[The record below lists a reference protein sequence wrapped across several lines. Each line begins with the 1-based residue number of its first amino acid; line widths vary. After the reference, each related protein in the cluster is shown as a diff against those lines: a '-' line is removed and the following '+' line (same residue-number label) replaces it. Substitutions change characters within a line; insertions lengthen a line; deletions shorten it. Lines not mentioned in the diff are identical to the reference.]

1 MKMFSGLHGTLA
13 LLLLSLPAAAQDWR
27 GEPDAVM
34 GIKLGAPLSASSMAR
49 CSAAEAKVEDP
60 CLEKQGGL
68 DEAPARFIVRR
79 QPFGYA
85 DFHVI
90 VDGTGVV
97 SQLMVI
103 LPQKQF
109 DDFSAVLVERYGR
122 PTKAETQQWQNRLG
136 ATFPSKKLEWNGR
149 RVRILAMERGSSIDR
164 SVVSIQDI
172 VAVDRDM
179 QLERDKLKNSASK
192 L

>member
-1 MKMFSGLHGTLA
+1 MNMLCGLHVTLA
-13 LLLLSLPAAAQDWR
+13 LLLLTLPATAQDWK
-27 GEPDAVM
+27 GEPDAVI

-49 CSAAEAKVEDP
+49 CSAADAKVEDP

-179 QLERDKLKNSASK
+179 QMERDKLKNSASK

>member
-1 MKMFSGLHGTLA
+1 MKMFSGLHVTMA
-13 LLLLSLPAAAQDWR
+13 LLLLSLPAAAQDWK

-90 VDGTGVV
+90 VDGSGVV

-149 RVRILAMERGSSIDR
+149 RVRILAMERGNSIDR

>member
-1 MKMFSGLHGTLA
+1 MTKLTSLNITLA
-13 LLLLSLPAAAQDWR
+13 LVFATLPAAAQTWKA
-27 GEPDAVM
+27 EPDAVM

-49 CSAAEAKVEDP
+49 CSSADAKVEEP

-68 DEAPARFIVRR
+68 DEAPARFVIRR
-79 QPFGYA
+79 QPFSYA

-109 DDFSAVLVERYGR
+109 DNFSSVLVERYGR
-122 PTKAETQQWQNRLG
+122 PTNAETQQWQNRLG
-136 ATFPSKKLEWNGR
+136 STFPSQKLEWNGR
-149 RVRILAMERGSSIDR
+149 RVRILAMERGHSIDR